1 VFIKKQRWNWLG
13 HVKRMAEDNVC
24 RRLRDGNPWL
34 KDQLEDLKQVGKMTF
49 GRYKGHKRK
58 QLEESTKE
66 QR

>member
-1 VFIKKQRWNWLG
+1 
-13 HVKRMAEDNVC
+13 MAEDNVC